1 MASSSQSFFTE
12 NQLKICNKL
21 HRTPKWAQD
30 PKRANTDKKLMTAKV
45 QSYIVELGNHI
56 MNQVDASQQS
66 KAWEFVAERSAS
78 KLDSKHLSQLY
89 LDIMQESTATVT
101 EDTQFENIIYN
112 KKNNTNVKCT
122 FAQTN
127 RTAHD

>member
-1 MASSSQSFFTE
+1 QDKIMASSSQSFFTE

-101 EDTQFENIIYN
+101 EDT
-112 KKNNTNVKCT
+112 
-122 FAQTN
+122 
-127 RTAHD
+127 